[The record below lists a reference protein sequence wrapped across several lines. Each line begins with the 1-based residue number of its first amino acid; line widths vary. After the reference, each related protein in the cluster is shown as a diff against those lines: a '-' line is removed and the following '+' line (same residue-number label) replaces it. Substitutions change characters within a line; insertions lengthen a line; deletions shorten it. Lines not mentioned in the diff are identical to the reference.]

1 MKNKSLINLLNYGD
15 TGCSCNRMYFLYL
28 LDNELHSCK
37 KIYDDVS
44 VCCYAIENK
53 IKCEY
58 FEVSSLR
65 DLREK
70 LKRIE
75 IESKKYKPL
84 IHIEA
89 HGQEKSGIIISKT
102 AELMSFK
109 ELITWFRK
117 ININCRNNLQVVLPV
132 CYGYDLYYDLIKLP
146 CVTEAVPFYYI
157 ISSEKEINGIEVEL
171 LTKYYKDLII
181 NSDILKSI
189 KKLREKTKTLVMN
202 ISEILFL
209 SIFESY
215 YLNYK
220 SNKVRQERV
229 EHFITQARLDNKLN
243 KEKLTETRNEYKK
256 KVKDFSSAFTRYKNS
271 FLLADKPGNENRFTY
286 TFEDFLNAL
295 NENE

>member
-1 MKNKSLINLLNYGD
+1 MNNKSLLILLNYGD

-44 VCCYAIENK
+44 VCCAIENN

-58 FEVSSLR
+58 FEVSSLG

-70 LKRIE
+70 LKIIE
-75 IESKKYKPL
+75 IESKNNKPL

-117 ININCRNNLQVVLPV
+117 ININCHNNLQVVLPV
-132 CYGYDLYYDLIKLP
+132 CYGYDFYYDLIKLP

-157 ISSEKEINGIEVEL
+157 ISSEKEIKGIEVEL
-171 LTKYYKDLII
+171 LINYYKDLIN

-189 KKLREKTKTLVMN
+189 KRLREKTKTLVVN
-202 ISEILFL
+202 ISELLFL

-220 SNKVRQERV
+220 SNKVRQGRV
-229 EHFITQARLDNKLN
+229 EHLITQARLEDKLN
-243 KEKLTETRNEYKK
+243 EEKLSETRKIYKEL
-256 KVKDFSSAFTRYKNS
+256 VNDFSSAFTRYKNS

-295 NENE
+295 NKND